1 MTGVLVVDDSQ
12 FMRTVV
18 GNALETA
25 GYDVR
30 TADTGEAAIEAIAS
44 AGDDEGNED
53 DAIDVITMDVEMPGM
68 GGIEAV
74 ERIMTHDPTPILVLS
89 AHTEAGADATLEAL
103 ERGALDVLQ
112 KPDGLG
118 TQNLGHLTDAVVAK
132 VDELSAAP
140 VSALALARATAAV
153 TATERRQVN
162 VARSASG
169 ASASA
174 STGSAEVLESGNAG
188 TLTARGPSA
197 PPTMDA
203 PTPVDGASLDHP
215 TIVIG
220 ASTGGPKIIE
230 RLLAYLPADLEA
242 KVLIVQHMPADFTRR
257 LATRLDAI
265 CAYDVFE
272 ASDGDRI
279 DAGDVVIARGGQHLR
294 VVNNVNGSLRVR
306 LDDGERVHGVRP
318 AIDVTMETAA
328 ARVVDPLCGVV
339 LTGMGRDG
347 AAGIEAIADAGGH
360 TIAQDEATSPVFG
373 IPQQAIRTGRVD
385 EVVPAPALVDRIV
398 GAFVTDGETDE

>member
-18 GNALETA
+18 GNALDTA

-30 TADTGEAAIEAIAS
+30 TADTGEAALEAVTT
-44 AGDDEGNED
+44 D

-112 KPDGLG
+112 KPDGTG

-162 VARSASG
+162 ATRSASG
-169 ASASA
+169 VSVNASASA
-174 STGSAEVLESGNAG
+174 SAGSTEVLESGNAG
-188 TLTARGPSA
+188 TLTARGPST

-230 RLLAYLPADLEA
+230 RLLAHLPADLEA

-279 DAGDVVIARGGQHLR
+279 DAGDVAIARGGQHLR

-398 GAFVTDGETDE
+398 SAFVTDGETDE

>member
-18 GNALETA
+18 GNALDNA

-30 TADTGEAAIEAIAS
+30 TADTGEAAIEAVAS
-44 AGDDEGNED
+44 D
-53 DAIDVITMDVEMPGM
+53 DAIDVITMDVEMPGI

-112 KPDGLG
+112 KPDGTG

-162 VARSASG
+162 ATQPANGVR
-169 ASASA
+169 A
-174 STGSAEVLESGNAG
+174 STGTGTGTTEVLESGNAG
-188 TLTARGPSA
+188 TLTARGPST

-203 PTPVDGASLDHP
+203 PTPVDGTSLDHP
-215 TIVIG
+215 TVVIG

-230 RLLAYLPADLEA
+230 QLLAHLPADLEA

-257 LATRLDAI
+257 LAARLDTI
-265 CAYDVFE
+265 SVYDVFE

-279 DAGDVVIARGGQHLR
+279 DAGDVAIARGGQHLR

-328 ARVVDPLCGVV
+328 QRVVDPLCGVV

-347 AAGIEAIADAGGH
+347 AVGIEAIADAGGH

-385 EVVPAPALVDRIV
+385 EVVPASALVDRIV
-398 GAFVTDGETDE
+398 DAFVTDGETDE

>member
-18 GNALETA
+18 GNALDTA

-30 TADTGEAAIEAIAS
+30 TADTGEAALEAVTT
-44 AGDDEGNED
+44 D

-112 KPDGLG
+112 KPDGTG

-162 VARSASG
+162 ATRSASG
-169 ASASA
+169 VSVHASASA
-174 STGSAEVLESGNAG
+174 GSTEVLESGNAG
-188 TLTARGPSA
+188 TLTARGPST
-197 PPTMDA
+197 PPSMDA

-230 RLLAYLPADLEA
+230 RLLAHLPADLEA

-279 DAGDVVIARGGQHLR
+279 DAGDVAIARGGQHLR

-398 GAFVTDGETDE
+398 SAFVTDGETDE